1 MDARVDFK
9 ALMDSIVNQKL
20 IESMEQDSTQSK
32 SKELVLLFNKYG
44 IYGADVLSF
53 LAELVTTLKGEQN
66 EDKETNNHTL

>member
-9 ALMDSIVNQKL
+9 ALMDSVINQKL
-20 IESMEQDSTQSK
+20 IESMEQDSNQSK

-53 LAELVTTLKGEQN
+53 LAELVTTLKGGQ
-66 EDKETNNHTL
+66 K